1 MFKFHAKFSDSD
13 QMEEYRYHIWR
24 DGKLHAVRMGLL
36 AICLLI
42 VIGTSVF
49 VEQKCSLCTSQL
61 IGAGM
66 LVLGM
71 MLSGRSNPAA
81 CRRVASVWCAS
92 SIGFACMVLCQT
104 MNSSST
110 ELIELMYLLNSTTS
124 MRVVLVICASF
135 IHCTLPLPGH
145 IVAMV
150 ALIYGAIMSFHYT
163 FMWLATG
170 QHDAFLVCMLPEVT
184 ASIITSGIVYQ
195 LDNAVVRPFWQ
206 QLQRGRK
213 GPKEVA
219 ALLEAERNQH
229 RPSRM
234 FPRSKGQRR
243 SRSFDGSETMQ
254 CLYSKFE
261 ASTHVSALRSPSLAP
276 PSSNFHLAA
285 VPTADFAIGTPF
297 HISQDRSMRSI
308 HLGLILLVGGIVLW
322 FTDEFVSPHRVLPS
336 SMSFLGAKGPSAWF
350 YASIHIAGYFVRA
363 RPAAAA
369 AAAAAHTH

>member
-1 MFKFHAKFSDSD
+1 
-13 QMEEYRYHIWR
+13 
-24 DGKLHAVRMGLL
+24 MGLL

-42 VIGTSVF
+42 VIGVSVF
-49 VEQKCSLCTSQL
+49 VEQKSSLCSSHL
-61 IGAGM
+61 IGAGT
-66 LVLGM
+66 LVLAM

-92 SIGFACMVLCQT
+92 SIGFAWMVLWQT

-110 ELIELMYLLNSTTS
+110 ELIELIYRLNSTTS
-124 MRVVLVICASF
+124 IRVVLVICGSF

-150 ALIYGAIMSFHYT
+150 AIIYGAILSFHYT

-184 ASIITSGIVYQ
+184 ASIITGGIVYQ

-206 QLQRGRK
+206 QLQRERK
-213 GPKEVA
+213 GPTEVA
-219 ALLEAERNQH
+219 AFQTAERNQH
-229 RPSRM
+229 RPSRT
-234 FPRSKGQRR
+234 FPQSKPQRR
-243 SRSFDGSETMQ
+243 SHSLDGSEKTQ
-254 CLYSKFE
+254 CRYSKF
-261 ASTHVSALRSPSLAP
+261 AAPTHVSALRSPSLAP
-276 PSSNFHLAA
+276 LSSKFRLAA
-285 VPTADFAIGTPF
+285 APTPDFAICTPF
-297 HISQDRSMRSI
+297 HLSQDRSMRSI

-322 FTDEFVSPHRVLPS
+322 FTDEFVSPHRVLPPW
-336 SMSFLGAKGPSAWF
+336 MSFLGAKGPSAWF

-369 AAAAAHTH
+369 AAAAAHTHQNHVTCIRPTCFSQRPSDR